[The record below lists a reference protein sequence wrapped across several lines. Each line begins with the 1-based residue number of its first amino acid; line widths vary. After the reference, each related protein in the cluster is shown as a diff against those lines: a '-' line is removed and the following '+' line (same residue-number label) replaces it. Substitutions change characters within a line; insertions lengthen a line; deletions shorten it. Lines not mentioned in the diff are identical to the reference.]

1 MQRILVLGGTG
12 LLGEPVAA
20 QLKHD
25 GFEVRLLA
33 RDPDKA
39 RDLLGPG
46 YEITAGDVADVGAL
60 EQAMT
65 GCQGVHISIGGAVD
79 QISAQNV
86 AAVAGGLE
94 VERISYLSGSTV
106 AEQNRWFPMVAQ
118 KLDAETAIA
127 ACGVPYTVFCP
138 TWPMEQLPRFV
149 QNGTAFVVGDRLP
162 ALHWFA
168 AADLARMVSRSYQ
181 TDEAANQ
188 RFYVHGPE
196 AWTMAEAVE
205 RYCAALHPEVD
216 EVAVIPVEGAR
227 AQAAATGDKTLGF
240 MAEMMAYFDQAGEL
254 GSPEEANRILG
265 PPTITLDTW
274 IHARNGR

>member
-1 MQRILVLGGTG
+1 VQRILVLGGTG
-12 LLGEPVAA
+12 LLGRPVTERL
-20 QLKHD
+20 QHD

-39 RDLLGPG
+39 RDLIGSG
-46 YEITAGDVADVGAL
+46 YEFTAGDVADVGAL

-65 GCQGVHISIGGAVD
+65 GRQGVHISVGGAVD
-79 QISAQNV
+79 LVSAQNV
-86 AAVAGGLE
+86 AAVAEGIG

-106 AEQNRWFPMVAQ
+106 DEQNRWFPMVAQ

-127 ACGVPYTVFCP
+127 ASGVPYTVFCP

-149 QNGTAFVVGDRLP
+149 QNGMALVIGDRLP

-168 AADLARMVSRSYQ
+168 AADLARMVSQSYQ
-181 TDEAANQ
+181 TADAAN
-188 RFYVHGPE
+188 RRLYVHGPE

-205 RYCAALHPEVD
+205 RYCAALHPEID
-216 EVAVIPVEGAR
+216 DVAVIPVETAR
-227 AQAAATGDKTLGF
+227 AQAAATGDQTLGF

-265 PPTITLDTW
+265 PPATTLDDW
-274 IHARNGR
+274 IHARNAK